1 MNHSLLYFDTIPEF
15 AECAAK
21 LTQEN
26 IYFTGRKEAGQWV
39 IEILGY

>member
-1 MNHSLLYFDTIPEF
+1 MNHSLLYFDTIPEL

-21 LTQEN
+21 LAQEN
-26 IYFTGRKEAGQWV
+26 IYFVSRKDGAQWV